1 MSTSEESGQP
11 LFRDPGAS
19 LEARVDDLVSRLTTA
34 EKISLLHQRQPAV
47 PRLGIAAFRAGTEAL
62 HGVAWLGTATV
73 FPQAIGL
80 ASTWNPELVRAVGDV
95 TGTEARGFH
104 DKDPVEHGLNLWAPV
119 VNPLRDPRW
128 GRNEEGY
135 SEDPLLTSVMGTAYA
150 SGLRGDHPVYLKTAP
165 TLKHFLGYN
174 NETDRCTTSSNL
186 RARVLHEYELP
197 CFRGPIAAGAAVA
210 VMPSYNLVNGRPAHL
225 SPWLNEH
232 LRSWTDGEIAVMSD
246 AMAPSNVAGVQA
258 YHKTQA
264 EAHAAMLRAG
274 LDSFTDEDS
283 VHVVTVEHVTEALAR
298 GLITEDYVDRAVG
311 RVLALRVR
319 LGEFD
324 PPGGNPYASIS
335 QDVIDQPAHRR
346 LALEAARQS
355 VVLLKNAEGLL
366 PLDPAAG
373 SIAVIGTHAGVLFE
387 DWYSGTLPYAV
398 TPHDGIAALNRGQ
411 TTFEEGVDRI
421 ALRTLDGRYLTAEPG
436 RSVTVSRG
444 SGDAV
449 EFDLFDWGHGV
460 CTLRSVRT
468 GRFLASTPEAR
479 LVTERTM
486 PGGWNVHE
494 LFGSISTGGGTCVL
508 RNVVL
513 ERFVAVR
520 DDGVIEF
527 VSDEAD
533 ATAFAVE
540 VCRYGL
546 ARAAA
551 RAAEADAA
559 IVVVGNDPHINGR
572 ETQDR
577 ADLKLPPAQAEL
589 VEMVCQLNPRTVLV
603 VVSSYPYALVWED
616 EHVPAILW
624 TSHGGQEL
632 GRALAEVVFGL
643 STPSGKLT
651 QTWYRDADD
660 LPDLFDYDIIRTR
673 STYLYFDGEPLYP
686 FGHGLSYTTFGYGD
700 LVLSSPAVRPG
711 EELTVSVEVANT
723 GAVPGAEVVQLYGR
737 QLESRVPQ
745 PLRRLLAFERVTLS
759 PGERRLVQF
768 VLRGDDFWHWDVV
781 SGRELVETAVHELW
795 AGPSSQVIASRA
807 EIQVVGETP
816 PPRRLAGATLRADCF
831 DDYAE
836 MTLAD
841 ETREQGTVVL
851 STASGA
857 WLRFDGL
864 RVDDRVTH
872 ATVRL
877 AGQTGGQ
884 AVVRVRLDDPATGP
898 VVADAVVT
906 LSCDPHTWQQI
917 TVPALPAMPEPSTRD
932 VYVVVNR
939 AGVRL
944 AEVIF
949 SEERTPYLSGP
960 LKT

>member
-1 MSTSEESGQP
+1 VSNGEESGPP
-11 LFRDPGAS
+11 LFRDPDAS
-19 LEARVDDLVSRLTTA
+19 LEARVDDLLSRLTKA
-34 EKISLLHQRQPAV
+34 EKISLLHQCQPAV
-47 PRLGIAAFRAGTEAL
+47 PRLGLAPFRAGTEAL

-104 DKDPVEHGLNLWAPV
+104 HKDPVQHGLNLWAPV

-150 SGLRGDHPVYLKTAP
+150 RGLRGDHQVYLKTAP

-225 SPWLNEH
+225 SPYLDEH
-232 LRSWTDGEIAVMSD
+232 LRRWTGDEIAVVSD
-246 AMAPSNVAGVQA
+246 AMAPSNVASVQA
-258 YHKTQA
+258 YYETQA

-283 VHVVTVEHVTEALAR
+283 VHVVTVEHVTEALR
-298 GLITEDYVDRAVG
+298 LGLITEDHVDRAVG
-311 RVLALRVR
+311 RVLGLRVR

-324 PPGGNPYASIS
+324 PPGRNSYASIGE
-335 QDVIDQPAHRR
+335 DVIDAPAHRR

-355 VVLLKNAEGLL
+355 VVLLKNAGGVL
-366 PLDPAAG
+366 PLDPGAG
-373 SIAVIGTHAGVLFE
+373 ETIAVIGTHAGMLFE

-398 TPHDGIAALNRGQ
+398 TPHDGIAALNRGP

-421 ALRTLDGRYLTAEPG
+421 ALRTTDGRYLTAAPG
-436 RSVTVSRG
+436 GAVTASTG

-449 EFDLFDWGHGV
+449 EFDVFDWGRGV
-460 CTLRSVRT
+460 CTLRSVGT
-468 GRFLASTPEAR
+468 GRYLASTPEGR
-479 LVTERTM
+479 LVTGSTM

-494 LFGSISTGGGTCVL
+494 LFGAISSGGGTCVL

-513 ERFVAVR
+513 ERFAAVR

-527 VSDEAD
+527 VRDEAD
-533 ATAFAVE
+533 ATRFAVE

-551 RAAEADAA
+551 RAAAADVA
-559 IVVVGNDPHINGR
+559 IVVIGNDPHINGR

-577 ADLKLPPAQAEL
+577 VDLNLPPAQSEL
-589 VEMVCQLNPRTVLV
+589 VELVRQLNPRTVLV
-603 VVSSYPYALVWED
+603 VVSSYPYALVRED

-643 STPSGKLT
+643 STPSGRLT
-651 QTWYRDADD
+651 QTWYRDAAD
-660 LPDLFDYDIIRTR
+660 LPDLLDYDIIRAR
-673 STYLYFDGEPLYP
+673 STYLYFDGDPLYA
-686 FGHGLSYTTFGYGD
+686 FGHGLSYTTFRYSG
-700 LVLSSPAVRPG
+700 LVLSSSAVGPG
-711 EELTVSVEVANT
+711 EELMVWVEVTNT
-723 GAVPGAEVVQLYGR
+723 GSVQGAEVVQLYGR

-745 PLRRLLAFERVTLS
+745 PLRRLLAFERVTLL
-759 PGERRLVQF
+759 PGERRLVRF

-781 SGRELVETAVHELW
+781 TGRELVETAVHELW
-795 AGPSSQVIASRA
+795 AGPSSQVVASRA
-807 EIQVVGETP
+807 ELQVVGEKP
-816 PPRRLAGATLRADCF
+816 SPRDLAGAVLRADCF
-831 DDYAE
+831 DDYSE
-836 MTLAD
+836 MDLAD
-841 ETREQGTVVL
+841 ETRERGTVVL

-857 WLRFDGL
+857 WLRFGGV
-864 RVDDRVTH
+864 RVDDHAGR

-877 AGQTGGQ
+877 AGHTGGR
-884 AVVRVRLDDPATGP
+884 AVVTVRLDDPATGP
-898 VVADAVVT
+898 VVAVVEAT
-906 LSCDPHTWQQI
+906 LTSDPYAWQQI
-917 TVPALPAMPEPSTRD
+917 AVPVVPWAPGPSTRD
-932 VYVVVNR
+932 VFVVVNR

-944 AEVIF
+944 AEIAF
-949 SEERTPYLSGP
+949 SEEFADPH
-960 LKT
+960 

>member
-1 MSTSEESGQP
+1 MSIGEENGPP
-11 LFRDPGAS
+11 LFRDPDAS
-19 LEARVDDLVSRLTTA
+19 LEARVHDLLSRLTTA
-34 EKISLLHQRQPAV
+34 EKISLLHQCQPAV

-62 HGVAWLGTATV
+62 HGVAWLGAATV

-104 DKDPVEHGLNLWAPV
+104 DKDPVAHGLNVWAPV

-128 GRNEEGY
+128 GRNEEEY

-150 SGLRGDHPVYLKTAP
+150 TGLRGDHPVYLKTAP

-197 CFRGPIAAGAAVA
+197 CFRGPIEAGAAVA

-225 SPWLNEH
+225 SPWLDEH
-232 LRSWTDGEIAVMSD
+232 LRSWTDDEIAVVSD
-246 AMAPSNVAGVQA
+246 AMAPSNVAGVQG
-258 YHKTQA
+258 YFETQA

-283 VHVVTVEHVTEALAR
+283 VHVVTVEHVTEALHR
-298 GLITEDYVDRAVG
+298 GLITEDHVDRAVG

-324 PPGGNPYASIS
+324 PPGRNPYASIS
-335 QDVIDQPAHRR
+335 QDVIDAPAHRR

-355 VVLLKNAEGLL
+355 VVLLKNADSLL
-366 PLDPAAG
+366 PLDPAAAG

-398 TPHDGIAALNRGQ
+398 TPYDGIAALNRGA

-421 ALRTLDGRYLTAEPG
+421 TLRTPDGRYLTAGPDG
-436 RSVTVSRG
+436 SVTVSPAR
-444 SGDAV
+444 GDAV

-460 CTLRSVRT
+460 CTLRSART
-468 GRFLASTPEAR
+468 SRYLASTPEAG
-479 LVTERTM
+479 LVAERTT

-494 LFGSISTGGGTCVL
+494 LFDTISSGAGTCLL

-527 VSDEAD
+527 VSDAAD
-533 ATAFAVE
+533 ATTFGVE

-551 RAAEADAA
+551 RAAEADVA

-577 ADLKLPPAQAEL
+577 ADLKLPPAQTEL

-643 STPSGKLT
+643 STPSGRLP
-651 QTWYRDADD
+651 QTWYRDAGD
-660 LPDLFDYDIIRTR
+660 LPDLLDYDIIRAR
-673 STYLYFDGEPLYP
+673 STYLYFGGEPLYP

-700 LVLSSPAVRPG
+700 LVLSSPAVRRG

-723 GAVPGAEVVQLYGR
+723 GSVSGAEVVQLYGR

-745 PLRRLLAFERVTLS
+745 PLRRLLAFQRVALL
-759 PGERRLVQF
+759 PGERRLVRF

-781 SGRELVETAVHELW
+781 TGRELVETAVHELW

-807 EIQVVGETP
+807 EVQVVGETP
-816 PPRRLAGATLRADCF
+816 PPRRLAGTTLRAEFF
-831 DDYAE
+831 DDHAE

-841 ETREQGTVVL
+841 ETRERGTVVV
-851 STASGA
+851 SKASGA
-857 WLRFDGL
+857 WLRFDGVH
-864 RVDDRVTH
+864 VDDRAAH
-872 ATVRL
+872 AVVRL
-877 AGQTGGQ
+877 AGQTAGQ
-884 AVVRVRLDDPATGP
+884 AEVTVRLDDPVTGP
-898 VVADAVVT
+898 VVAAAVVP
-906 LSCDPHTWQQI
+906 LPAEPYAWQRI
-917 TVPALPAMPEPSTRD
+917 TVPVVHSVPEPCTRN
-932 VYVVVNR
+932 VFVVVNR

-944 AEVIF
+944 AEFVF
-949 SEERTPYLSGP
+949 SEERSDRR
-960 LKT
+960 